1 MADENVG
8 LPGSAGGLF
17 AHASAVTNEAANLV
31 AEFRGGWTVSLE
43 ETFAEWYGQST
54 VRKGSTMT
62 KLDIVISVAEVAFKP
77 GTLSKLWNITA
88 GSVAVKSAGTEAAT
102 SYTFDSSVLP
112 RELQYLV
119 SVELDGKTFQAYTPD
134 AVINSTTFNFTNEDY
149 VVHNVDL
156 ILYSATGSL
165 LTLIDED

>member
-8 LPGSAGGLF
+8 LPGSAGGLY
-17 AHASAVTNEAANLV
+17 AHASAVTNEAANLI
-31 AEFRGGWTVSLE
+31 AEFRGGWTVALE

-54 VRKGSTMT
+54 VRQASQLTQ
-62 KLDIVISVAEVAFKP
+62 LDIVLSIAEVAFKP
-77 GTLSKLWNITA
+77 GTLSKLWSITA
-88 GSVAVKSAGTEAAT
+88 GSVAIKSAGTEAAT
-102 SYTFDSSVLP
+102 SYTFDEDITP

-119 SVELDGKTFQAYTPD
+119 SVELDGQTFQAYTPD
-134 AVINSTTFNFTNEDY
+134 AVIDSTTFNFTNQDY

-156 ILYSATGSL
+156 ILYSATGTL